1 MKGGR
6 EMMAKLIL
14 ALINNDLT
22 RCKVPG
28 VNIRMITWKIAL
40 EINEII
46 FSLTSILDKRDLYIL

>member
-22 RCKVPG
+22 SCKGP
-28 VNIRMITWKIAL
+28 W
-40 EINEII
+40 
-46 FSLTSILDKRDLYIL
+46 SQY